1 MAKTIQTYFW
11 NGKLV
16 GAFLIMEWAR
26 TENCWVFS
34 QQEENGESYL
44 EIGERYGDRIV
55 ELHKDMCLTFDGGHF
70 QPRTRE
76 WLYSHYT
83 EQEIDRKQQGEYL
96 GQILIKKLSDVSDE
110 ELFTIA
116 ASLGVERGQR
126 ERDKH
131 IQIDRNKRQQGIL

>member
-1 MAKTIQTYFW
+1 MASIQTYFW

-16 GAFLIMEWAR
+16 GAFLIMEWTR
-26 TENCWVFS
+26 QHGCWTFA
-34 QQEENGESYL
+34 QHEEDGSTYL

-55 ELHKDMCLTFDGGHF
+55 ELHKDMCLTFDGEHF
-70 QPRTRE
+70 QPRTRD
-76 WLYSHYT
+76 WLYSHYAP
-83 EQEIDRKQQGEYL
+83 EEIDRKQQGEYL
-96 GQILIKKLSDVSDE
+96 SQVLIQRLSDVSDD

-116 ASLGVERGQR
+116 ASLGTERGQR